1 VSNVLQSESSS
12 APLKEGRRS
21 ARELSEKVQS
31 LRLSQTAPTRGF
43 PWFPWILCVLF
54 AGSTAA
60 LVIRPDLLSALGSM
74 TAEDSES
81 AAATG
86 TDQPALASSSSSS
99 SSNDASAS
107 TPAAGS
113 TTAATGNVVLEAKG
127 YIIPAHQILVSPKVS
142 GMILK
147 LNIEEGRRIKKG
159 EILAELETTEY
170 QADFDRSQALYD
182 AAEAKKAER
191 DNGYRVE
198 EKAQARADYEEA
210 EITLLQLQSEY
221 ERAKSLRANGTLSKS
236 DFDAAESIYY
246 SNRKKVSRLK
256 SQSDMM
262 EKGERQERKDLAL
275 AELAQ
280 ARAEL
285 SKAKWRLDNC
295 TLRAPILGTILKKNA
310 EEGNIVNP
318 VAFNGSFSVCD
329 MADLSDLEVE
339 LNVQERDISQV
350 FEGQRCTVRAE
361 AWPDRKYEGYVSR
374 LMPIADRSKAAVPVR
389 VKLTV
394 PAKEEGVYLKP
405 EMGAIVSFH
414 ADRLPAKK

>member
-1 VSNVLQSESSS
+1 MSNVLKSESSGT
-12 APLKEGRRS
+12 PLTDGRRS

-31 LRLSQTAPTRGF
+31 LRLSQATPTRGF
-43 PWFPWILCVLF
+43 PWFPWVLCLLF

-60 LVIRPDLLSALGSM
+60 LVVRPDLLKALHSVSSAE
-74 TAEDSES
+74 AES
-81 AAATG
+81 ADSAATASE
-86 TDQPALASSSSSS
+86 QVPANATTSSGETP
-99 SSNDASAS
+99 SA
-107 TPAAGS
+107 TQNTGP
-113 TTAATGNVVLEAKG
+113 TTAATGSVVLEAKG

-159 EILAELETTEY
+159 EVLAELETTEY
-170 QADFDRSQALYD
+170 QAEYDRSQALFD
-182 AAEAKKAER
+182 AAVAKKAER
-191 DNGYRVE
+191 DNGYREE

-210 EITLLQLQSEY
+210 QITLLQLQSEY
-221 ERAKSLRANGTLSKS
+221 ERAKSLRQNGTLSKS
-236 DFDAAESIYY
+236 DFDAAESVYN
-246 SNRKKVSRLK
+246 SNRKKVARLK

-275 AELAQ
+275 AELSQ
-280 ARAEL
+280 ARADL
-285 SKAKWRLDNC
+285 AKAKWRLDNC
-295 TLRAPILGTILKKNA
+295 TIRAPISGTILKKNA

-318 VAFNGSFSVCD
+318 IAFNGSFSVCD

-339 LNVQERDISQV
+339 LNVQERDVSQV

-361 AWPDRKYEGYVSR
+361 AWPDRKYEGYISR

-394 PAKEEGVYLKP
+394 PSKEEGVYLKP

-414 ADRLPAKK
+414 ANRQPAKK